1 MEVHAPLP
9 DLEPYYRPEAMPP
22 GAVITGDRPRQVA
35 IPPDLSPPGR
45 FRAAVSVVI
54 PTRNR
59 PTRCAELLR
68 RLARQTLGAECFE
81 VLVVDDCSTDDT
93 FDVLKAA
100 EATVPYRLVPLRTLS
115 NRGPA
120 AARNL
125 GWRAATGEVV
135 AFLDDD
141 CLPED
146 GWLAAGLAAFDAD
159 PDLGVAQGCTRA
171 PDGVDVSRLQGWYV
185 WRVVQSA
192 TPYFDA
198 CNIFYR
204 RAALLKTGG
213 FDEQIAW
220 WTTRPR
226 PGAKPVAW
234 GEDTAAGWAVV
245 EAGWGRDFVAGAVVV
260 HEVEERGFAWHVRYG
275 YLDRIIVALGVQHPG
290 YRREA
295 FWRPW
300 AYRREDAA
308 FLVAVVGVLTA
319 LRWRPA
325 LLAALPYLWWRR
337 PSIRR
342 PRFVQMCLG
351 NLAVDAAR
359 AVGQLHGAIKYRTFV
374 I

>member
-1 MEVHAPLP
+1 
-9 DLEPYYRPEAMPP
+9 MPS
-22 GAVITGDRPRQVA
+22 GVVLSGDRQRQAV
-35 IPPDLSPPGR
+35 IPPDRSPSSRVRP
-45 FRAAVSVVI
+45 AVSVVI
-54 PTRNR
+54 PTHDRSAR
-59 PTRCAELLR
+59 TAELLR
-68 RLARQTLGAECFE
+68 RLARQSIGADRFE
-81 VLVVDDCSTDDT
+81 VLVVDDCSSDDT
-93 FDVLKAA
+93 FQMLNEAA
-100 EATVPYRLVPLRTLS
+100 GTVPYRLVPLRTQA
-115 NRGPA
+115 NGGPA
-120 AARNL
+120 AARNV
-125 GWRAATGEVV
+125 GWRAATAAVV
-135 AFLDDD
+135 AFMDDD

-171 PDGVDVSRLQGWYV
+171 PDGIDVTRLQGWYV
-185 WRVVQSA
+185 WRVVQAA

-204 RAALLKTGG
+204 RSALERTGG

-220 WTTRPR
+220 WSTRPR
-226 PGAKPVAW
+226 PGATPVAW

-245 EAGWGRDFVAGAVVV
+245 EAGFGRGFVADAVVV
-260 HEVEERGFAWHVRYG
+260 HEVEERGWAWHVRYG

-308 FLVAVVGVLTA
+308 FLAAVAGVLTA

-325 LLAALPYLWWRR
+325 LVAALPYLWWRR

-374 I
+374 V